1 MNRIDLLKK
10 NYQRFCETSWDRNVS
25 GAQRVWLAVY
35 DKEDERKLRLRLG
48 LFEEA
53 TNQSGHRWTAIDLTD
68 AFANWMCGPDNLE
81 YADSY
86 FESPDS
92 LDNAKLGEFMHAVVA
107 RIRSALAALPEPDS
121 TVLAVYGIASLFG
134 FLKIS
139 ELLPLIEGSMKGRL
153 LVFFPGVYE
162 QNNYRLL
169 DARDG
174 WNYLAFPITASDVEV
189 RPS

>member
-10 NYQRFCETSWDRNVS
+10 NYQRLCEYAWDPHVA

-35 DKEDERKLRLRLG
+35 DKEDERKMRLRLG

-53 TNQSGHRWTAIDLTD
+53 THHTGRKWKHIDLTES
-68 AFANWMCGPDNLE
+68 FADWLCSPENSGYSE
-81 YADSY
+81 SY
-86 FESPDS
+86 FESPDL
-92 LDNAKLGEFMHAVVA
+92 LDAAVLSDMQCSVSA
-107 RIRSALAALPEPDS
+107 RIRESLVNLLDPEN
-121 TVLAVYGIASLFG
+121 TVLALNGVASIFG

-139 ELLPLIEGSMKGRL
+139 EILPMIEGYVKGRL
-153 LVFFPGVYE
+153 LVFFPGVFE

-174 WNYLAFPITASDVEV
+174 WNYHAIPITSSDVGM
-189 RPS
+189 RT

>member
-1 MNRIDLLKK
+1 MNRIDLLKR
-10 NYQRFCETSWDRNVS
+10 NFQRLCEYSWDRNVA
-25 GAQRVWLAVY
+25 GAQRVWVAVY
-35 DKEDERKLRLRLG
+35 DKDDERKLRLRIG

-53 TNQSGHRWTAIDLTD
+53 THHAGHKWKAIDLTD
-68 AFANWMCGPDNLE
+68 AFANWMCGSGNASFAE
-81 YADSY
+81 SY
-86 FESPDS
+86 FESPNL
-92 LDNAKLGEFMHAVVA
+92 LDEAVLSDLKSEVVSQ
-107 RIRSALAALPEPDS
+107 IRSVLSALPDPDN
-121 TVLAVYGIASLFG
+121 TVLALYGVASLFG

-139 ELLPLIEGSMKGRL
+139 EILPMVEDGVMGRL

-174 WNYLAFPITASDVEV
+174 WNYHAVPITASEVEA

>member
-10 NYQRFCETSWDRNVS
+10 NYQRLCEYSWDRNVA
-25 GAQRVWLAVY
+25 GAQRVWVAVY

-53 TNQSGHRWTAIDLTD
+53 THHTGRKWFAIDLTD
-68 AFANWMCGPDNLE
+68 AFATWMCGPENASFAE
-81 YADSY
+81 SY
-86 FESPDS
+86 FESPEL
-92 LDNAKLGEFMHAVVA
+92 LDEAVLVDMKLLIVT
-107 RIRSALAALPEPDS
+107 RIRSALAALPDPEN
-121 TVLAVYGIASLFG
+121 TVLAIQGVATLFG

-139 ELLPLIEGSMKGRL
+139 EILPMVEGDIKGRL
-153 LVFFPGVYE
+153 LVFFPGTYE

-174 WNYLAFPITASDVEV
+174 WNYHAVPITASDSEA
-189 RPS
+189 RPT

>member
-1 MNRIDLLKK
+1 MNRIDLLRK
-10 NYQRFCETSWDRNVS
+10 NYQRFCETSWDRNVA

-35 DKEDERKLRLRLG
+35 DKEDERRLRLRLG

-53 TNQSGHRWTAIDLTD
+53 TQHCGRKWKSLDLTD
-68 AFANWMCGPDNLE
+68 AFAGWMCGPDNVD
-81 YADSY
+81 YTDSY
-86 FESPDS
+86 FAAPDM
-92 LDNAKLGEFMHAVVA
+92 LDRAKLKEFQQALVA
-107 RIRSALAALPEPDS
+107 QIRAALEELPDPPN
-121 TVLAVYGIASLFG
+121 TVLALSGIAALFG
-134 FLKIS
+134 FLRIS
-139 ELLPLIEGSMKGRL
+139 EILPAVEGSIRGRL

-174 WNYLAFPITASDVEV
+174 WNYLAYPITAAEAEQ

>member
-10 NYQRFCETSWDRNVS
+10 NYQRLCEYSWDRNVS

-35 DKEDERKLRLRLG
+35 DKEDERKLRIRLG

-53 TNQSGHRWTAIDLTD
+53 TLHAGHKWTAIDLTNT
-68 AFANWMCGPDNLE
+68 FADWMCGPDNRD
-81 YADSY
+81 YAESY

-92 LDNAKLGEFMHAVVA
+92 LDNAKLGEFMQSVVV
-107 RIRSALAALPEPDS
+107 RIQTALAALADPEN
-121 TVLAVYGIASLFG
+121 TVLALYGVASLFG

-139 ELLPLIEGSMKGRL
+139 EMLPLVEGNVKGRL

-169 DARDG
+169 DAGDG
-174 WNYLAFPITASDVEV
+174 WNYLAFPITASEVEA
-189 RPS
+189 RT

>member
-10 NYQRFCETSWDRNVS
+10 NYQRLCEYSWDRNVA

-48 LFEEA
+48 LFAEA
-53 TNQSGHRWTAIDLTD
+53 THHAGRKWAAIDLTD
-68 AFANWMCGPDNLE
+68 AFADWICGPDNVDYTE
-81 YADSY
+81 SY

-92 LDNAKLGEFMHAVVA
+92 LDGAVLADMMQAVVT
-107 RIRSALAALPEPDS
+107 RIRSELTAVRDPEN
-121 TVLAVYGIASLFG
+121 TVLALYGVASLFG

-139 ELLPLIEGSMKGRL
+139 EILPKVEGDVQGRL

-174 WNYLAFPITASDVEV
+174 WNYLALPITASDSEA
-189 RPS
+189 RPA

>member
-1 MNRIDLLKK
+1 MTRIELLKR
-10 NYQRFCETSWDRNVS
+10 NYHRLCEYSWDRNVA

-53 TNQSGHRWTAIDLTD
+53 TLHTGHRWTALDLTH
-68 AFANWMCGPDNLE
+68 AFSEWMCGPDNAA
-81 YADSY
+81 YAESY
-86 FESPDS
+86 FESPEH
-92 LDNAKLGEFMHAVVA
+92 LDDAALADFKQAVVA
-107 RIRSALAALPEPDS
+107 RVRSALAAAADPDK
-121 TVLAVYGIASLFG
+121 TVLALHGVASLFG

-139 ELLPLIEGSMKGRL
+139 EVLPLVEGDVRGRL
-153 LVFFPGVYE
+153 LVFFPGTYE

-174 WNYLAFPITASDVEV
+174 WNYHAVPITATDVEARV
-189 RPS
+189 

>member
-10 NYQRFCETSWDRNVS
+10 NYQRLCEHSWDRNVA

-53 TNQSGHRWTAIDLTD
+53 THHTGRKWKAVDLTD
-68 AFANWMCGPDNLE
+68 AFADWMCGPDNGN
-81 YADSY
+81 YAESY
-86 FESPDS
+86 FESPES
-92 LDNAKLGEFMHAVVA
+92 LDNAVMADMMASVVTTIRAALTTLPDPDNTVVA
-107 RIRSALAALPEPDS
+107 L
-121 TVLAVYGIASLFG
+121 YGVASLFG

-139 ELLPLIEGSMKGRL
+139 EILPKIESDVKGRL

-174 WNYLAFPITASDVEV
+174 WNYLAFPITSSDGEV
-189 RPS
+189 RSS

>member
-10 NYQRFCETSWDRNVS
+10 NYQRLCEYSWDRNVA

-53 TNQSGHRWTAIDLTD
+53 THLTGHKWTAIDLTD
-68 AFANWMCGPDNLE
+68 AFANWMCGPDNASFAE
-81 YADSY
+81 SY
-86 FESPDS
+86 FDSPEL
-92 LDNAKLGEFMHAVVA
+92 LDEAVLTDMKQSVVT
-107 RIRSALAALPEPDS
+107 RILSALSSLPDPDN
-121 TVLAVYGIASLFG
+121 TVLALHGIASLFG

-139 ELLPLIEGSMKGRL
+139 EFLPMVEGDVKGRL

-174 WNYLAFPITASDVEV
+174 WNYHAVPITASDVEV
-189 RPS
+189 RP

>member
-10 NYQRFCETSWDRNVS
+10 NYQRLCEYSWDRNVA
-25 GAQRVWLAVY
+25 GAQRIWLAVY

-53 TNQSGHRWTAIDLTD
+53 THHSGHKWKVVDLTD
-68 AFANWMCGPDNLE
+68 AFANWMCGPDNAGFAE
-81 YADSY
+81 SY
-86 FESPDS
+86 FESPEL
-92 LDNAKLGEFMHAVVA
+92 LDEAVLADMKQAVVSQ
-107 RIRSALAALPEPDS
+107 IRAALSALPDPDN
-121 TVLAVYGIASLFG
+121 TVLALNGVASLFG
-134 FLKIS
+134 LLKIS
-139 ELLPLIEGSMKGRL
+139 EILPMVEDCVKGRL

-162 QNNYRLL
+162 HNNYRLL

-174 WNYLAFPITASDVEV
+174 WNYHAVPITASDVEA